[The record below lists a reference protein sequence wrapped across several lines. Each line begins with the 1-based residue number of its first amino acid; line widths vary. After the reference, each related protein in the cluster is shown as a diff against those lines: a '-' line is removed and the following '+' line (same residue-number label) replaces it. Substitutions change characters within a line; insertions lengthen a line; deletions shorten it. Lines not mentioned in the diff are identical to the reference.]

1 MEKTLINDIRTR
13 SELKNISLS
22 GFKKTD
28 VKKQLLLTM
37 FQGKVEPSCYWC
49 AELICAG
56 HYMDV
61 WETVIYF
68 LAKYIHL
75 GNPKLAIYLEK
86 RFEVFR
92 NVMIQALYHDELELR
107 NNSTI
112 RDLFAEIICILTT
125 SLKKPSIEPMKIN
138 KEEEFDMTL
147 MTDKLKAPST
157 DYAVPIMKKE
167 DPHELWIAINE
178 FTFHI
183 TSNAKIPNMTLACY
197 WVEWIIEFDVICKKR
212 KLYCT
217 CETRDKTPVEHKYK
231 KEIIWLIW
239 DALFYVVLEKKNE
252 FLHQL
257 LVSLF
262 HLFCIKFTPACVRK
276 RRYLLYFAV
285 SAVTDSVNTD
295 MEMIQNK
302 PLLKVTINEINV
314 IYKQIKKNEISPNTD
329 YLFQGLGSENSL
341 QKSLYKLEIL
351 NGMDFS

>member
-1 MEKTLINDIRTR
+1 
-13 SELKNISLS
+13 
-22 GFKKTD
+22 
-28 VKKQLLLTM
+28 
-37 FQGKVEPSCYWC
+37 
-49 AELICAG
+49 
-56 HYMDV
+56 
-61 WETVIYF
+61 
-68 LAKYIHL
+68 
-75 GNPKLAIYLEK
+75 
-86 RFEVFR
+86 
-92 NVMIQALYHDELELR
+92 
-107 NNSTI
+107 
-112 RDLFAEIICILTT
+112 
-125 SLKKPSIEPMKIN
+125 
-138 KEEEFDMTL
+138 
-147 MTDKLKAPST
+147 
-157 DYAVPIMKKE
+157 MKKD

-183 TSNAKIPNMTLACY
+183 TSNAKHIPNMTLACY

-212 KLYCT
+212 KQYCI

-231 KEIIWLIW
+231 KEIIWILW

-262 HLFCIKFTPACVRK
+262 HLFCMKFTPACVRK

-285 SAVTDSVNTD
+285 SVVTDTVNTD
-295 MEMIQNK
+295 MEMIHNK

-329 YLFQGLGSENSL
+329 YLFQGLHSNNSL